1 MSIIYPSC
9 TKCEGMLNI
18 KFNNNLYLDFCC
30 DKNENHKGEQIFFP
44 TFEKF
49 YFKENNVRCSKC
61 NNNLL
66 NRYIFEVD
74 CKNNKEQKGDKIF
87 CSNCFQEIYENI
99 KMDNFSLNIKSNKC
113 KLHDSSLNH
122 YCIECKKNICIFC
135 IIEDEMGIH
144 KNHNIKNIENFIPNP
159 NEIDNLKKRIKQKS
173 KIYKELI
180 NKINIWKNKIIT
192 KTEQLIENLEKEMLI
207 LDKIVMNFNNKFM
220 NYTYYINFSHLN
232 YFVKNINNEY
242 LINFNKNLDFREQCL
257 NLIDLFTLFYPKK
270 LTTKILKTNIEHYHF
285 LDGIMPEKIN
295 NHFYFDKSK
304 SSIINYNKYNINKF
318 AYFRKLKDF
327 SEEIYTISLSLD
339 RQIIYACLNNKKVVK
354 FLNFDQ
360 IQFSKINKEIID
372 IEDTYSHFNKCIQLT
387 EKYLATADDYY
398 IKIWKNNNKEQLEVE
413 IKIVINSKTSD
424 LLLVNNEYFISS
436 QPYKKTIIIININT
450 FEISKTISNVDSID
464 SQNSLLSLQ
473 NFTIINCKKGIQ
485 LLFKETKEIIQ
496 NIQILEND
504 SWKKELYVYNN
515 RLYVLQDLK
524 KYKGNDN
531 YLHIIKISIF
541 EFFEGLLEKIQE
553 YEEFQIDDDNN
564 NLKFIVM
571 NDEQIFLLG
580 KNKYIL
586 N

>member
-1 MSIIYPSC
+1 
-9 TKCEGMLNI
+9 
-18 KFNNNLYLDFCC
+18 
-30 DKNENHKGEQIFFP
+30 
-44 TFEKF
+44 
-49 YFKENNVRCSKC
+49 
-61 NNNLL
+61 
-66 NRYIFEVD
+66 
-74 CKNNKEQKGDKIF
+74 
-87 CSNCFQEIYENI
+87 
-99 KMDNFSLNIKSNKC
+99 
-113 KLHDSSLNH
+113 
-122 YCIECKKNICIFC
+122 
-135 IIEDEMGIH
+135 
-144 KNHNIKNIENFIPNP
+144 
-159 NEIDNLKKRIKQKS
+159 
-173 KIYKELI
+173 
-180 NKINIWKNKIIT
+180 
-192 KTEQLIENLEKEMLI
+192 
-207 LDKIVMNFNNKFM
+207 
-220 NYTYYINFSHLN
+220 
-232 YFVKNINNEY
+232 
-242 LINFNKNLDFREQCL
+242 
-257 NLIDLFTLFYPKK
+257 
-270 LTTKILKTNIEHYHF
+270 
-285 LDGIMPEKIN
+285 
-295 NHFYFDKSK
+295 
-304 SSIINYNKYNINKF
+304 
-318 AYFRKLKDF
+318 
-327 SEEIYTISLSLD
+327 
-339 RQIIYACLNNKKVVK
+339 
-354 FLNFDQ
+354 
-360 IQFSKINKEIID
+360 
-372 IEDTYSHFNKCIQLT
+372 
-387 EKYLATADDYY
+387 
-398 IKIWKNNNKEQLEVE
+398 
-413 IKIVINSKTSD
+413 